1 MSAPLTDEQRA
12 VLDFEARWEN
22 ARRDGAK
29 VQAIAD
35 TFGITE
41 VAYCQVLNR
50 LLDSQAA
57 LAHNPL
63 LVNRLRRVRD
73 ARLSS
78 SIVPS

>member
-1 MSAPLTDEQRA
+1 MSAVLTPEQRA

-29 VQAIAD
+29 AQAIAD
-35 TFGITE
+35 TFGLTE

-50 LLDSQAA
+50 LLDCEAA

-73 ARLSS
+73 ARAELSL
-78 SIVPS
+78 P